1 MGNSFLKVK
10 YFFVICEFRSG
21 REDRS
26 PVGDVERGWGKRKNE
41 VKLHET
47 KRSLSA
53 YAEDH
58 GLSPW
63 MNA

>member
-26 PVGDVERGWGKRKNE
+26 PVGDVERDWENRETGGKTLGDKEKFMESYNLL
-41 VKLHET
+41 KL
-47 KRSLSA
+47 K
-53 YAEDH
+53 
-58 GLSPW
+58 
-63 MNA
+63 